1 MPWWMTFLF
10 AFAVAAVAMGA
21 LCWQLGRHR
30 DFESERRQYW
40 NAKMKAEANY
50 PDEPM
55 NVADLIAVLQRHDP
69 RATVVLCDQATYGA
83 QVLKLGFG
91 DVRPIQLGRR
101 ESKGLLLFEAWS
113 ADDEELLGP
122 SHGVVLEGH
131 R

>member
-83 QVLKLGFG
+83 QFNWAVAKAKVCFYS
-91 DVRPIQLGRR
+91 RP
-101 ESKGLLLFEAWS
+101 
-113 ADDEELLGP
+113 GP
-122 SHGVVLEGH
+122 RTMRSY
-131 R
+131 